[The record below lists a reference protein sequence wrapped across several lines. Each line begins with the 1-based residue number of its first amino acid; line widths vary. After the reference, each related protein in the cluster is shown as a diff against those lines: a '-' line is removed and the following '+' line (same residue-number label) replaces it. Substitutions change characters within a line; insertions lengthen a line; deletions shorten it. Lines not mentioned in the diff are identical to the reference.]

1 MRKSR
6 GGEVTGSFI
15 EKQLSLLVKY
25 QLEAGTE
32 FTIDFLI
39 YIREICPTTFKR
51 YETHMIDQKTNTN
64 EYISVSI
71 MCGSIRP

>member
-6 GGEVTGSFI
+6 GGEVSGSFI
-15 EKQLSLLVKY
+15 EKQLSLLVKC

-39 YIREICPTTFKR
+39 YIREICPTTSK
-51 YETHMIDQKTNTN
+51 
-64 EYISVSI
+64 
-71 MCGSIRP
+71 